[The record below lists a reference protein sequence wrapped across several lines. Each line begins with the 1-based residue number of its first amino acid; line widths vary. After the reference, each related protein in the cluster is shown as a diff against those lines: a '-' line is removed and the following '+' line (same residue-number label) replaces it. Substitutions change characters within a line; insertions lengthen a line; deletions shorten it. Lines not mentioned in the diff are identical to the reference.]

1 MARKVNPQLSIK
13 PIPMSS
19 ENSKPTDPGVKAAA
33 PAAPEVAPAA
43 PEAAPVAPA
52 APAAAPVA
60 EKPASRYR
68 VKTQKSFSLHGQ
80 IVTWHVGDV
89 VEVSSYG
96 LDGIKR
102 AIDAGVELEKF

>member
-1 MARKVNPQLSIK
+1 MARKANPQHSIK
-13 PIPMSS
+13 PTRMSS
-19 ENSKPTDPGVKAAA
+19 ENSKPTDPGVK
-33 PAAPEVAPAA
+33 PAAPAA

-102 AIDAGVELEKF
+102 AIDAGVELEKV